1 MNWDANQMCII
12 HTAASAE
19 ITLQGMP
26 TNPAENP
33 IVIGQNYNWIVFPL
47 SEETL
52 FTTAFSGFPVVN
64 DDVVISQN
72 GNSATYNGTRWRGSL
87 STVNLK
93 PGQGYM
99 ATSIEVAVVILKGF
113 EYFHQSMFGLGI
125 WNF

>member
-12 HTAASAE
+12 HTVASAE

-93 PGQGYM
+93 PGQGYIYKS
-99 ATSIEVAVVILKGF
+99 ASSEDRILIFSSGAK
-113 EYFHQSMFGLGI
+113 
-125 WNF
+125 